1 MKLNIL
7 TYMIVLFVFLVLSE
21 VLQAHPSWV
30 KKGVTAY
37 YEGIGAFK
45 KGEEYNSGAAMDI
58 MERVDSENSGNIVVT
73 SIFREPTSGYTIT
86 NTSSYGPNDALGAFW
101 YDDKALQNMK
111 SGDKV
116 NVFIKGVGNIPFTVT
131 KGPYQDRINGKTWDA
146 VMLEVKDKTEIRL
159 IYDERTGLLIHQAEV
174 YPSQETYIDWKSISV
189 DLSTYQTPG
198 GGGSI
203 TPPVNPE
210 IGGQNDNT
218 QLGNLG
224 NTTGGLGIPNINLCG
239 SLFLLLGGIS
249 LAFIR
254 GVI

>member
-7 TYMIVLFVFLVLSE
+7 KYITVLFVFLVLPE

-30 KKGVTAY
+30 KTGVTAY

-45 KGEEYNSGAAMDI
+45 KGEEYNSGARMDI
-58 MERVDSENSGNIVVT
+58 MERVDSEDNGNIVVT

-86 NTSSYGPNDALGAFW
+86 NTSNYGPNDALGAFW

-111 SGDKV
+111 SGDRV

-131 KGPYQDRINGKTWDA
+131 KGPYQDRINGKSWDA
-146 VMLEVKDKTEIRL
+146 VMLEVKDNTEIRL
-159 IYDERTGLLIHQAEV
+159 IYDVNTGLLLHQAEV
-174 YPSQETYIDWKSISV
+174 YPTQETYIDIKSVSV

-198 GGGSI
+198 SSI
-203 TPPVNPE
+203 TPPVNPGL
-210 IGGQNDNT
+210 GGQNNNT

-224 NTTGGLGIPNINLCG
+224 NTTGGLGIPNINPCG